1 MTVLVHAW
9 FRAVDFLLEQDR
21 NNSSWILHD
30 LVIDCCTYKWTVRD
44 MFCSL
49 LSDGCSCRQ
58 LSFLEHFF
66 PHNMT
71 SKLVFCLFAW
81 LIPQTPSLLF
91 IISFKACC
99 LVSKVTPIVQHA
111 FISEECI
118 SRLDWWILEVF
129 GALNLYN
136 ACVEWWRMSLL
147 CADHHFHFASHPPRC
162 VYVSPYILHLKR
174 PSHSSQTQKESVICL
189 PYLPAWCLC
198 VSVCVVLFLVCMC
211 VCLILYW
218 FYYTMLCHYCHWHIW
233 HKIYFSLIFLC
244 LNSFICLTILLLY
257 LFFSLIYLC

>member
-1 MTVLVHAW
+1 MNL
-9 FRAVDFLLEQDR
+9 R
-21 NNSSWILHD
+21 
-30 LVIDCCTYKWTVRD
+30 
-44 MFCSL
+44 
-49 LSDGCSCRQ
+49 G
-58 LSFLEHFF
+58 
-66 PHNMT
+66 
-71 SKLVFCLFAW
+71 
-81 LIPQTPSLLF
+81 
-91 IISFKACC
+91 
-99 LVSKVTPIVQHA
+99 
-111 FISEECI
+111 
-118 SRLDWWILEVF
+118 F
-129 GALNLYN
+129 GGLNLYN

-147 CADHHFHFASHPPRC
+147 CADHHFHFASHPPRP

-257 LFFSLIYLC
+257 LFFPWFICVNRAEFGTSSRNMFDDYVNLPFFSVGFWLSVYWLIV